1 MRSSYC
7 VWAPGREGVSARGR
21 GVVLSSFSVVL
32 SVSDRVCDA
41 CHLLVGKILHQRL
54 VQLRASA
61 GLAGGGIA
69 LLASDLRIGLPVD
82 LSPPWAAKTGMP
94 PPILPK
100 SWKRS
105 MPSSLPSDGIR
116 VSRPNRVA
124 ASLLSALPLAL
135 LPLLGAVVCGRMIG
149 SSSMPKPRPPSG
161 AKVAQKSVA
170 SGPSLD
176 ATCDC
181 LSGEPRVL
189 IFLFVGEGPKLG
201 LLRKGEIVLLT
212 EERPRLPL
220 LLLALPVMSA
230 RAPELVAAR
239 VSDGRC
245 EERFSG
251 EPRAVRSS
259 SGPSMKTS
267 KR

>member
-1 MRSSYC
+1 
-7 VWAPGREGVSARGR
+7 
-21 GVVLSSFSVVL
+21 
-32 SVSDRVCDA
+32 
-41 CHLLVGKILHQRL
+41 
-54 VQLRASA
+54 
-61 GLAGGGIA
+61 
-69 LLASDLRIGLPVD
+69 
-82 LSPPWAAKTGMP
+82 MP

-105 MPSSLPSDGIR
+105 MPSSLPSDGIK
-116 VSRPNRVA
+116 VSRPKRVA

-135 LPLLGAVVCGRMIG
+135 LPLLGAVVCGRIIG
-149 SSSMPKPRPPSG
+149 SSSIPRPRPPSG
-161 AKVAQKSVA
+161 AKVAQKSVG

-201 LLRKGEIVLLT
+201 LLRKGEMVLVVLLA

-245 EERFSG
+245 EVRFSG

>member
-1 MRSSYC
+1 MRSIYC
-7 VWAPGREGVSARGR
+7 GWGARPWWCLCAGW
-21 GVVLSSFSVVL
+21 GIVILSFSWCRSQTARVVCMY
-32 SVSDRVCDA
+32 SWAWVY
-41 CHLLVGKILHQRL
+41 QRL

-82 LSPPWAAKTGMP
+82 LSPLAANTGMP

-105 MPSSLPSDGIR
+105 IPSSLPSDGIR
-116 VSRPNRVA
+116 VSRPKRVA

-135 LPLLGAVVCGRMIG
+135 LPLSGAVVCGRRMG
-149 SSSMPKPRPPSG
+149 SSSMPKPPSG
-161 AKVAQKSVA
+161 AKVAQKSSLA
-170 SGPSLD
+170 SGVPLD
-176 ATCDC
+176 TMCDC

-201 LLRKGEIVLLT
+201 LLRKGEMVLLAV
-212 EERPRLPL
+212 ERPRLPL

>member
-1 MRSSYC
+1 M
-7 VWAPGREGVSARGR
+7 
-21 GVVLSSFSVVL
+21 F
-32 SVSDRVCDA
+32 
-41 CHLLVGKILHQRL
+41 IHQRL

-69 LLASDLRIGLPVD
+69 LLASDLRMGLPVD
-82 LSPPWAAKTGMP
+82 LSPLAAKTGMP

-124 ASLLSALPLAL
+124 ASLWSALPLVL
-135 LPLLGAVVCGRMIG
+135 LPLFGAVVCGRTMG
-149 SSSMPKPRPPSG
+149 SSSMPRPASG
-161 AKVAQKSVA
+161 AKVAQKSLV
-170 SGPSLD
+170 SGVSLD
-176 ATCDC
+176 ALWDC
-181 LSGEPRVL
+181 LKGDPRVL

-201 LLRKGEIVLLT
+201 LFRKGEMVVVLLAA
-212 EERPRLPL
+212 ERPRLAL